1 MKTGDSVSSKKLRI
15 AGFLAMASAILGIP
29 LVILSYHFSENKD
42 IAPIVFLTVMQLAGL
57 CLFTYLYS
65 FLKKFL
71 NQKFAFH
78 ETDNYID
85 FLVMTNIFVTL
96 AGISGYFL
104 PDLRDPLEMFSL
116 LLIISFGTA
125 QIFFGIKLLKLSD
138 SPQEI
143 LKPFCFLSILTGIF
157 IATIVLLPIASL
169 TGAITDVMLGTIFF
183 QASESS
189 EEPNV
194 G

>member
-1 MKTGDSVSSKKLRI
+1 MNSKKLRI
-15 AGFLAMASAILGIP
+15 AGYFAMASAVLGIP
-29 LVILSYHFSENKD
+29 LALLSYHFSENKD
-42 IAPIVFLTVMQLAGL
+42 SMPVVFWAIMQLGAL

-65 FLKKFL
+65 VLKKYL
-71 NQKFAFH
+71 NQRFSFH
-78 ETDNYID
+78 EVDNYID
-85 FLVMTNIFVTL
+85 FLIMINIFVTF
-96 AGISGYFL
+96 AGISGNL
-104 PDLRDPLEMFSL
+104 LTALREPLEMFSL

-125 QIFFGIKLLKLSD
+125 QLFFGIKLFQLSD
-138 SPQEI
+138 TLQGM

-183 QASESS
+183 QASESP
-189 EEPNV
+189 EELDA